1 MQYGGKTTAYRRKI
15 CGIPITHIPLVIT
28 KMSEYVISAFIFGLT
43 AGFKPGPLGIVVIQ
57 QTLEHGL
64 KHGLKA
70 CLAPIITDGP
80 IIIAA
85 LLVLKQ
91 FSDKTSFIGILS
103 LVGGLYL
110 LWLSLKIIRI
120 KEINISKNLTNPKS
134 LETAIKVNFLSP
146 NPYLFWFTV
155 GGTYLALGT
164 PCQSVVF
171 IVVSVGTLVVSKM
184 ITAWIAAYFR
194 ELLDSKVYVW
204 VMRFLGLL
212 LAGFGVLFIV
222 RSQNALFG

>member
-1 MQYGGKTTAYRRKI
+1 MYNETSG
-15 CGIPITHIPLVIT
+15 LVYSTGIT
-28 KMSEYVISAFIFGLT
+28 KMNEYVISAFIFGLT

-57 QTLEHGL
+57 ETLEHGL
-64 KHGLKA
+64 RHGLKA

-85 LLVLKQ
+85 LVVLTQ
-91 FSDKTSFIGILS
+91 FSDKTPFIGILS

-120 KEINISKNLTNPKS
+120 KEINISNILSKPKS
-134 LETAIKVNFLSP
+134 LETAIKVNLLSP
-146 NPYLFWFTV
+146 NPYIFWFTV
-155 GGTYLALGT
+155 GGTYLALGS
-164 PCQSVVF
+164 QSQSAAF
-171 IVVSVGTLVVSKM
+171 IVVSIGTLVASKM

-194 ELLDSKVYVW
+194 ELLNSKAYVW

-222 RSQNALFG
+222 RSQNVLFG

>member
-1 MQYGGKTTAYRRKI
+1 MYNETSG
-15 CGIPITHIPLVIT
+15 LVYSTGIT
-28 KMSEYVISAFIFGLT
+28 KMNEYVIFAFIFGLT

-57 QTLEHGL
+57 ETLEHGL
-64 KHGLKA
+64 RHGLKA

-85 LLVLKQ
+85 LVVLTQ
-91 FSDKTSFIGILS
+91 FSDKTPFIGILS

-120 KEINISKNLTNPKS
+120 KEINISNILSKPKS
-134 LETAIKVNFLSP
+134 LETAIKVNLLSP
-146 NPYLFWFTV
+146 NPYIFWFTV
-155 GGTYLALGT
+155 GGTYLALGS
-164 PCQSVVF
+164 QSQSAAF
-171 IVVSVGTLVVSKM
+171 IVVSIGTLVASKM

-194 ELLDSKVYVW
+194 ELLNSKVYVW

-222 RSQNALFG
+222 RSQNVLFG

>member
-1 MQYGGKTTAYRRKI
+1 MYNETSG
-15 CGIPITHIPLVIT
+15 LVYSTGIT
-28 KMSEYVISAFIFGLT
+28 KMNEYVIFAFIFGLT

-57 QTLEHGL
+57 ETLEHGL
-64 KHGLKA
+64 RHGLKA

-85 LLVLKQ
+85 LVVLTQ
-91 FSDKTSFIGILS
+91 FSDKTPFIGILS

-120 KEINISKNLTNPKS
+120 KEINISNILSKPKS
-134 LETAIKVNFLSP
+134 LETAIKVNLLSP
-146 NPYLFWFTV
+146 NPYIFWFTV
-155 GGTYLALGT
+155 GGTYLALGS
-164 PCQSVVF
+164 QSQSAAF
-171 IVVSVGTLVVSKM
+171 IVVSIGTLVASKM

-194 ELLDSKVYVW
+194 ELLNSKAYVW

-222 RSQNALFG
+222 RSQNVLFG

>member
-1 MQYGGKTTAYRRKI
+1 MYNETSG
-15 CGIPITHIPLVIT
+15 LVYSTGIT
-28 KMSEYVISAFIFGLT
+28 KMNEYVISAFIFGLT

-57 QTLEHGL
+57 ETLEHGL
-64 KHGLKA
+64 RHGLKA

-85 LLVLKQ
+85 LVVLTQ
-91 FSDKTSFIGILS
+91 FSDKTPFIGILS

-120 KEINISKNLTNPKS
+120 KEINISNILSKPKS
-134 LETAIKVNFLSP
+134 LETAIKVNLLSP
-146 NPYLFWFTV
+146 NPYIFWFTV
-155 GGTYLALGT
+155 GGTYLALGS
-164 PCQSVVF
+164 QSQSAAF
-171 IVVSVGTLVVSKM
+171 IVVSIGTLVASKM

-194 ELLDSKVYVW
+194 ELLNSKVYVW

-222 RSQNALFG
+222 RSQNVLFG